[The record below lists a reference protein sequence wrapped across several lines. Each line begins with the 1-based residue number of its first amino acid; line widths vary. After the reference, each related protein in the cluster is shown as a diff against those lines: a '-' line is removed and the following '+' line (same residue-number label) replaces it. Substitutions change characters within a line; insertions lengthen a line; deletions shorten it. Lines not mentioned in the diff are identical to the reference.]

1 MPKIEA
7 KLART
12 WFSDKRTLG
21 VLELLADGA
30 PAFSC
35 YTCEDAVRGNGDA
48 ARVKEWKVQGQSA
61 IPYGTYMCK
70 FTHSPKYSKKAGKP
84 VYMWELQ
91 NVPGF
96 QGIRI
101 HYGNTEDDT
110 EGCILLGERID
121 SNYGRILDSRKAVEK
136 FEAMLFKN
144 GNNQLQI
151 SITRQEGA

>member
-7 KLART
+7 KLTRT

-21 VLELLADGA
+21 VLELFAEGEL
-30 PAFSC
+30 AFSC
-35 YTCEDAVRGNGDA
+35 YTCEDAVRGNGDP

-61 IPYGTYMCK
+61 IPYGTYTCK
-70 FTHSPKYSKKAGKP
+70 FTHSQKYKRN
-84 VYMWELQ
+84 MWELQ

-101 HYGNTEDDT
+101 HSGNTEDDS

-121 SNYGRILDSRKAVEK
+121 SNYGGILDSKKAVDK
-136 FEAMLFKN
+136 FEAMLAKSGN
-144 GNNQLQI
+144 GQFQI
-151 SITRQEGA
+151 SITGQGEA

>member
-7 KLART
+7 RLART

-21 VLELLADGA
+21 VLELLADGE

-70 FTHSPKYSKKAGKP
+70 FTPSPKYKRN
-84 VYMWELQ
+84 MWELQ

-101 HYGNTEDDT
+101 HAGNTEDDS

-121 SNYGRILDSRKAVEK
+121 SNYGGILDSRKAVEK
-136 FEAMLFKN
+136 FEAMLAKSGN
-144 GNNQLQI
+144 GQFQI
-151 SITRQEGA
+151 SIARQEGA